1 MINLSSSKFYFKHEI
16 KHMQINQIISALF
29 LTIFLFISKAEA
41 ANSEWKNALESNS
54 GAKVRVLSS
63 FYTNDKQQKS
73 LIIGL
78 QFNIKSGWHV
88 YGNDSGGIGMP
99 PSVDFA
105 GSSNLEKHQIFW
117 PQAIKKEE
125 KIGAETIKY
134 SVYEDEVILPIEI
147 ALQDNAKPTQLKLK
161 LHYGLCKDVCI
172 PASADFVVDIED
184 KEDADSLKM
193 IQKFIDKK
201 IIFENEA
208 EKTTEKTDDYS
219 TEKKSQ
225 LASITLLPAL
235 LAAFLGGLILNIMP
249 CVLPVLGIKLMSV
262 IKHQE
267 SKTSRIRFAF
277 FATTLGILFCFAIF
291 AVFAIIIM
299 LTGNIFNWG
308 LQFQNPYFLIFLIV
322 ILLGFVANMIGMFE
336 ITFDQFISNFINK
349 KITEKES
356 GGKNIFM
363 PNFLS
368 GILAVLLA
376 TPCSAPFLGSAISF
390 SITQSSAIIIL
401 IFFTMGLGLALPYI
415 IMIFSPK
422 IVYLLP
428 KPGNWMLNIKKL
440 MTIFLAATI
449 IWLIYVLANNI
460 GNTAAAIAAIVS
472 ALFFACFKIK
482 IKSLK
487 IIAFTI
493 LAITMLILPQT
504 FESVKKTLD
513 SADKLWIEFSEE
525 GLQKLVANGQTVV
538 VDVTADWCITCKFN
552 KARVFH
558 DKTVID
564 HLRDNNIVAMR
575 ADITKPNEAVLA
587 FIHKKGRYAI
597 PFNAVYGPNAS
608 DGLLTSEL
616 LSKKELF
623 KLIDQASTK
632 K

>member
-1 MINLSSSKFYFKHEI
+1 
-16 KHMQINQIISALF
+16 MQINQRFKIILALF
-29 LTIFLFISKAEA
+29 LASFLLIGKVEA

-63 FYTNDKQQKS
+63 FYTDDKQQKN
-73 LIIGL
+73 LILGL
-78 QFNIKSGWHV
+78 QINIKGGWHV

-105 GSSNLEKHQIFW
+105 GSSNYKQHQIFW
-117 PQAIKKEE
+117 PQAISKEE

-147 ALQDNAKPTQLKLK
+147 VLKNNDQPTQLKLK
-161 LHYGLCKDVCI
+161 LQYGLCKDICI
-172 PASADFVVDIED
+172 PASAEFVLDIEN

-201 IIFENEA
+201 IIFENEGDKIAEQSA
-208 EKTTEKTDDYS
+208 EKN
-219 TEKKSQ
+219 SQ
-225 LASITLLPAL
+225 LATITLLPAL

-262 IKHQE
+262 IKCQE

-277 FATTLGILFCFAIF
+277 FATTLGIISCFAVF

-308 LQFQNPYFLIFLIV
+308 LQFQNPYFLIFLIM
-322 ILLGFVANMIGMFE
+322 ILLGFAANMIGMFD
-336 ITFDQFISNFINK
+336 ITFDQFASNFINK

-356 GGKNIFM
+356 DKRNIFM

-390 SITQSSAIIIL
+390 SITQSSPVIIL
-401 IFFTMGLGLALPYI
+401 VFLTMGLGLALPYI
-415 IMIFSPK
+415 IMIISPK

-428 KPGNWMLNIKKL
+428 KPGNWMLRIKNL
-440 MTIFLAATI
+440 MTIFLIATI
-449 IWLIYVLANNI
+449 AWLIYVLANNI
-460 GNTAAAIAAIVS
+460 GNAAAAIAAIASV
-472 ALFFACFKIK
+472 LFFTCFKIK
-482 IKSLK
+482 IKSLQ
-487 IIAFTI
+487 IISFAL
-493 LAITMLILPQT
+493 LAITMIILPQV
-504 FESVKKTLD
+504 FQGFKKARHP
-513 SADKLWIEFSEE
+513 ADALWIQFNEE
-525 GLQKLVANGQTVV
+525 GLHALVANGQTVV

-552 KARVFH
+552 KLRVFH
-558 DKTVID
+558 DTEVVD

-575 ADITKPNEAVLA
+575 ADITKPDETVLT

-597 PFNAVYGPNAS
+597 PFNAVYGPNAP
-608 DGLLTSEL
+608 DGLLTNEL
-616 LSKKELF
+616 LNKKELF
-623 KLIDQASTK
+623 ELIDKASTK